1 MADDSTHQPRCLE
14 SDFGAQYIHW
24 DGSLIG
30 SQKQQAFSSTWQVQ
44 GYEHEAGDMGAW
56 DEDSEGEEWPSLE
69 DIEGQ
74 IHEDDQEE
82 EA

>member
-1 MADDSTHQPRCLE
+1 
-14 SDFGAQYIHW
+14 
-24 DGSLIG
+24 
-30 SQKQQAFSSTWQVQ
+30 
-44 GYEHEAGDMGAW
+44 MGAW